1 MSVRENALMKGIA
14 TKHMFM
20 LTSQMY
26 VNETDINKEIQLPA
40 ISGL

>member
-1 MSVRENALMKGIA
+1 MSMRENALMKGIA

-20 LTSQMY
+20 LTSHMY

-40 ISGL
+40 TSGL

>member
-1 MSVRENALMKGIA
+1 MRENVLMKGIA
-14 TKHMFM
+14 TKHKCM
-20 LTSQMY
+20 LTSHMY